1 MEPPPG
7 GGLRAGSSQL
17 PSAGAQ
23 RKRAAGSRMREGKG
37 KDFLVASLG
46 GGGGGT
52 GCPLSCCQRVFAG
65 WGLWGRVSPK
75 SGPRGL
81 PRGDSPPRGPPRF
94 LPFLP
99 SPWGRLRASWG
110 DGPPPSHQL
119 AQRHCRDQK
128 RGADTHEP
136 TPTVFDQPRSVAS
149 LLGPPTYVKLT
160 RFLPLSWQMSANWM
174 AQTKGHY
181 FLSIHPGPEV
191 THQGPSRALQAGPGS
206 LWGSRPS
213 LACGHVPGLCLRGP
227 MASAPAL
234 PPQPLSPRHTPP
246 TADCQLHTCH
256 VPDTVPGSGDT
267 AANTSDGHPQPF
279 WC

>member
-1 MEPPPG
+1 MNPQTSVGRARVRISIGHGAPTWRRAPRWLLAAA
-7 GGLRAGSSQL
+7 LR
-17 PSAGAQ
+17 GAQ

-75 SGPRGL
+75 SSPRGL
-81 PRGDSPPRGPPRF
+81 PRGDGPPCGPPRF

-160 RFLPLSWQMSANWM
+160 RFLPLANVC
-174 AQTKGHY
+174 K
-181 FLSIHPGPEV
+181 LD
-191 THQGPSRALQAGPGS
+191 GS
-206 LWGSRPS
+206 
-213 LACGHVPGLCLRGP
+213 
-227 MASAPAL
+227 
-234 PPQPLSPRHTPP
+234 
-246 TADCQLHTCH
+246 D
-256 VPDTVPGSGDT
+256 
-267 AANTSDGHPQPF
+267 
-279 WC
+279 